1 MSLHLGTSD
10 DIFRLLE
17 DRVSLMIN
25 NLSIENLNMLWLW
38 ADFIL
43 SAMNDEKKA
52 VIITPILQTDK
63 LIGNL

>member
-1 MSLHLGTSD
+1 
-10 DIFRLLE
+10 
-17 DRVSLMIN
+17 MIN